1 MKVGVYTSNLHKIG
15 GIETFAINLCNRT
28 GFDLIF
34 KDYDINQLKKLKHN
48 FYSINHNSGLEY
60 DVIILAQS
68 NWVPYPTRIKA
79 KYFIQ
84 TIHADYK
91 EMSEKHGF
99 KYVKFDKTTHHIAV
113 SKHVANVFES
123 VTPYKIDKVI
133 YNLLPNTEVPKVEK
147 HKKLSFITLSR
158 FSKEKGYERVLKMAE
173 KLKGQDYI
181 WNIYGDNNSNY
192 AKEMIRL
199 LEEYPNIRYRGVTT
213 NAKEEIA
220 KHSYLV
226 QLSDTEGFCYSIYEA
241 ISVNVPVIVTNF
253 ESSKELV
260 IDGKNGYILD
270 MELNNFCVNKI
281 KRIPLIKSFKE
292 KSTENDWFE
301 FINEI
306 SKN

>member
-1 MKVGVYTSNLHKIG
+1 
-15 GIETFAINLCNRT
+15 
-28 GFDLIF
+28 
-34 KDYDINQLKKLKHN
+34 
-48 FYSINHNSGLEY
+48 
-60 DVIILAQS
+60 
-68 NWVPYPTRIKA
+68 
-79 KYFIQ
+79 
-84 TIHADYK
+84 
-91 EMSEKHGF
+91 
-99 KYVKFDKTTHHIAV
+99 
-113 SKHVANVFES
+113 
-123 VTPYKIDKVI
+123 
-133 YNLLPNTEVPKVEK
+133 
-147 HKKLSFITLSR
+147 
-158 FSKEKGYERVLKMAE
+158 MAE